1 MKKLAAAALLGAALF
16 AVPEPAEAQS
26 GCELLYLKW
35 EGCATECDSYYEST
49 VLRAV
54 CRGWCLVEYLYDYW
68 TCESNVEGAATADD
82 EAGESPAE
90 EPPNE
95 EPPNEEPPNEESPNE
110 ESPNDESHNEE
121 SHNEES
127 RADESL
133 NGEAS
138 AVLFFRGGSGFAPVA
153 PSPPGEISPTDLAGT
168 SRPIFRRAVLRP
180 CAADSAPL
188 RQAASEPAPAVAAL
202 APRASSRDARMA
214 RRARRTAT
222 EAEKK

>member
-1 MKKLAAAALLGAALF
+1 MTAAPRLAVSVLLGAALF

-82 EAGESPAE
+82 EVGESPAE
-90 EPPNE
+90 EPPND
-95 EPPNEEPPNEESPNE
+95 ESP
-110 ESPNDESHNEE
+110 DDG

-127 RADESL
+127 RSEESHNDESP
-133 NGEAS
+133 NGEES
-138 AVLFFRGGSGFAPVA
+138 AALFLRGGSGFAPA
-153 PSPPGEISPTDLAGT
+153 TRSPLGEVTPTELAGA
-168 SRPIFRRAVLRP
+168 RRAVFRRPVFRP

-188 RQAASEPAPAVAAL
+188 RQAASERVPAVAAL
-202 APRASSRDARMA
+202 APHASSRDARMA

-222 EAEKK
+222 ETEKK

>member
-1 MKKLAAAALLGAALF
+1 MNAAKKLAVSALLGAALF

-82 EAGESPAE
+82 EVGESPAE
-90 EPPNE
+90 EPPNDE
-95 EPPNEEPPNEESPNE
+95 SPDEESRSEESRTE
-110 ESPNDESHNEE
+110 ESPNDESRNDESQSDESPSGEE
-121 SHNEES
+121 S
-127 RADESL
+127 A
-133 NGEAS
+133 A
-138 AVLFFRGGSGFAPVA
+138 LFLRGGSGFAPA
-153 PSPPGEISPTDLAGT
+153 TRSPLGEVTPTELAGA
-168 SRPIFRRAVLRP
+168 RRAVFRRAVFRP

-188 RQAASEPAPAVAAL
+188 RQAAPERAPAVAAL
-202 APRASSRDARMA
+202 APHASSRDARMA

>member
-1 MKKLAAAALLGAALF
+1 MISPKKLAVAALLGAALF

-68 TCESNVEGAATADD
+68 TCESNVEGAATEAD

-95 EPPNEEPPNEESPNE
+95 E
-110 ESPNDESHNEE
+110 

-127 RADESL
+127 RTDEPPTDESP
-133 NGEAS
+133 NGEGA
-138 AVLFFRGGSGFAPVA
+138 AALFLQGGSGFAPA
-153 PSPPGEISPTDLAGT
+153 TPSPPGEISPTELAGV
-168 SRPIFRRAVLRP
+168 RRAVFRRPILRP

-202 APRASSRDARMA
+202 ARHASSRGARMT
-214 RRARRTAT
+214 RGARRTAA

>member
-1 MKKLAAAALLGAALF
+1 M
-16 AVPEPAEAQS
+16 
-26 GCELLYLKW
+26 LYLKW

-82 EAGESPAE
+82 EVGESPAE
-90 EPPNE
+90 EPPND
-95 EPPNEEPPNEESPNE
+95 ESP
-110 ESPNDESHNEE
+110 DDG

-127 RADESL
+127 RSDESHNDESP
-133 NGEAS
+133 NGEES
-138 AVLFFRGGSGFAPVA
+138 AALFLRGGSGFAPA
-153 PSPPGEISPTDLAGT
+153 TRSPLGEVTPTELAGA
-168 SRPIFRRAVLRP
+168 RRAVFRRPVLRP

-188 RQAASEPAPAVAAL
+188 RQAASERVPAVAAL

>member
-1 MKKLAAAALLGAALF
+1 MISPKKLAVAALLGAALF

-68 TCESNVEGAATADD
+68 TCESNVEGAATEAD

-95 EPPNEEPPNEESPNE
+95 E
-110 ESPNDESHNEE
+110 

-127 RADESL
+127 RTDEPP
-133 NGEAS
+133 NGEGA
-138 AVLFFRGGSGFAPVA
+138 AALFLQGGSGFAPA
-153 PSPPGEISPTDLAGT
+153 TPSPPGEISPTELAGV
-168 SRPIFRRAVLRP
+168 RRAVFRRPILRP

-202 APRASSRDARMA
+202 APHASSRGARMA
-214 RRARRTAT
+214 RRARRTAA